1 MKTLGLALLLST
13 SFVLVACGG
22 DKKPVKDP
30 ASITAAPAGGEAD
43 MPPADPEPAAKPADA
58 AAKPSDGT
66 GAAGGMLS
74 VVDMKFEPAKKG
86 KNDKPLEVKSDGSV
100 MVGGKLVAKISGDEV
115 KSDGGTT
122 MVTVGVDGSLV
133 GNGID
138 PGFKFEGDD
147 LVTAAGAK
155 LSVGD
160 DGTVTA
166 TKDGKSETLGS
177 FGSGKAKRAALVVM
191 ALWLTPKPATTAAAP
206 AKKKK

>member
-1 MKTLGLALLLST
+1 MKTLGLATLLLSA
-13 SFVLVACGG
+13 SFVVACGG

-43 MPPADPEPAAKPADA
+43 MPPADPEPAAKPADG
-58 AAKPSDGT
+58 AAKPAEGA

-86 KNDKPLEVKSDGSV
+86 KNDKPLEVKADGSV

-147 LVTAAGAK
+147 LVTAAGSK

-191 ALWLTPKPATTAAAP
+191 ALWLMSKPVTPAAAP
-206 AKKKK
+206 ANKKK